1 VTSDNPPS
9 APHWRPD
16 QLLGARYDTP
26 DLTGR
31 VIGYEPLAR
40 ALPGGRR
47 SSRRTVSK
55 KNPLV
60 VFDIRVK
67 IVLPADVAAGLLG
80 EYLGDDAPGKHEK
93 PECGTN
99 N

>member
-9 APHWRPD
+9 APYWRPD

-31 VIGYEPLAR
+31 VIGYE

-67 IVLPADVAAGLLG
+67 IVMPLETAASLLD

-93 PECGTN
+93 HDG
-99 N
+99 